1 MNCKNKPFIKHTL
14 SLEKKLN
21 NMKNGLGQDL
31 GLVHLSS
38 FYKCALERKHHWWA
52 SSVYFSPKI
61 TKII

>member
-1 MNCKNKPFIKHTL
+1 
-14 SLEKKLN
+14 
-21 NMKNGLGQDL
+21 MKNGLGQDL

-61 TKII
+61 TKIINHALK